1 MKKNR
6 NLIFTFLKIAL
17 TFILLYIVFSN
28 IPLNDVWIVLKKSN
42 PILLF
47 LALVSF
53 ILSQLVSA
61 NRLLQLLKWSGFMLD
76 SKKNYILYLVG
87 MFYNFFI
94 PGGIGGD
101 AYKIYILNKEYKWSV
116 KKLTTV
122 VFVDRLMGLIAIGIL
137 MVLFCLFIPY
147 FATQNLVWLLFVVLA
162 VGLIFSYFFIKLLF
176 SSFLGIFLKS
186 VLKSILIQLLQC
198 ICIVLLLSSISKTDD
213 YILYIIAFLLSSV
226 LSVLSF
232 SGIGVREMILY
243 QASTL
248 FAFDSMKAVTIGL
261 LFSILTAFVSLFGI
275 YFHFKKDKKIELIKN

>member
-17 TFILLYIVFSN
+17 TFILLYIVFSA

-47 LALVSF
+47 LAFVSF

-76 SKKNYILYLVG
+76 SKKNYILYLLG

-101 AYKIYILNKEYKWSV
+101 AYKVYILNKENNWSV

-122 VFVDRLMGLIAIGIL
+122 VFVDRLVGLIAIGIL
-137 MVLFCLFIPY
+137 IILFCLFIPY
-147 FATQNLVWLLFVVLA
+147 FSNQNLVWLLFLVLA
-162 VGLIFSYFFIKLLF
+162 AGLVFTYFFIKWLF

-186 VLKSILIQLLQC
+186 VLQSILIQLLQC

-213 YILYIIAFLLSSV
+213 YLIYVIAFLLSSV
-226 LSVLSF
+226 LSVFSY

-243 QASTL
+243 HASTL
-248 FAFDSMKAVTIGL
+248 FAFDSMIAVTIGL

-275 YFHFKKDKKIELIKN
+275 YFHFKKD

>member
-17 TFILLYIVFSN
+17 TFILLYIVFST

-42 PILLF
+42 TILLF
-47 LALVSF
+47 LAFVSF

-162 VGLIFSYFFIKLLF
+162 VGLIFSYFFIKWLF

-198 ICIVLLLSSISKTDD
+198 ICIVFLLSSISKTDD
-213 YILYIIAFLLSSV
+213 YIIYIIAFLLSSV
-226 LSVLSF
+226 LSVFSF

-275 YFHFKKDKKIELIKN
+275 YFHFKKDKKIE

>member
-6 NLIFTFLKIAL
+6 KLIFTFLKIAI

-53 ILSQLVSA
+53 ILSQFVSA

-101 AYKIYILNKEYKWSV
+101 AYKIYILNKENKWSV

-137 MVLFCLFIPY
+137 IVIFCFFIPY
-147 FATQNLVWLLFVVLA
+147 FKDQNLIWLLFVVLI
-162 VGLIFSYFFIKLLF
+162 VGLVSSYFFIKWLF

-213 YILYIIAFLLSSV
+213 YLIYVIAFLLSSV
-226 LSVLSF
+226 LSIFSF

-275 YFHFKKDKKIELIKN
+275 YFHFRKDKKIG

>member
-147 FATQNLVWLLFVVLA
+147 FTNQNLVWLLFVVLA
-162 VGLIFSYFFIKLLF
+162 VGLIFSYFFIKWLF

-198 ICIVLLLSSISKTDD
+198 ICIVFLLSSISKTDD
-213 YILYIIAFLLSSV
+213 YIIYIIAFLLSSV

-275 YFHFKKDKKIELIKN
+275 YFHFKKDKKME